1 MSRFA
6 ESYRWQRNSKF
17 PTRFSLCLHN
27 ASVADRLRCGALARM
42 WKLLGTLIKGSSLD
56 SNETQTTHVNV
67 SSTSALEFVLFPTL
81 KSLLTERANA
91 GDVQTCV
98 VICEVMQVILPPRA
112 TSPQRLAPGKRAP
125 EGPVNSTLIPGLN
138 LDLVREWYL
147 SYIDLLQQMC
157 LFTHAAAVIRSCNDP
172 SIGELNQ
179 QSTT

>member
-1 MSRFA
+1 
-6 ESYRWQRNSKF
+6 
-17 PTRFSLCLHN
+17 
-27 ASVADRLRCGALARM
+27 M

-56 SNETQTTHVNV
+56 GNDTHTTRVTV
-67 SSTSALEFVLFPTL
+67 SSKSALEFVLFPTL

-98 VICEVMQVILPPRA
+98 VICEIMQVILPPRPPGA
-112 TSPQRLAPGKRAP
+112 TIPQRLAPGKRAP

-157 LFTHAAAVIRSCNDP
+157 LFSHAAEVIRSCNDS